1 VFTDRQTGLPGY
13 WRDVGTIDA
22 YWQAHMELLDPATA
36 FSLHDPAWP
45 ILTHNRQLP
54 PAMVRAGSRHGVL
67 ADSIV
72 SDGCVISEATVV
84 NSVLAPGVRVDC
96 ASTVEQSVLL
106 PDATIGPRCQLYRV
120 VVDSGCE
127 VPAGTVIGN
136 DRDADAR
143 RFQVSSN
150 GVILVTRASLSQPVR
165 LVA

>member
-1 VFTDRQTGLPGY
+1 
-13 WRDVGTIDA
+13 
-22 YWQAHMELLDPATA
+22 
-36 FSLHDPAWP
+36 
-45 ILTHNRQLP
+45 
-54 PAMVRAGSRHGVL
+54 MVRAGSRHGVL